1 MRTGGWEAGWSS
13 PPARSRPPASPFFTS
28 PERHDDEAALLPS
41 LVTGTPFAQMCE
53 DLVARLGMEDGITR
67 AGALLARWTQ
77 AGLLTRQP

>member
-1 MRTGGWEAGWSS
+1 
-13 PPARSRPPASPFFTS
+13 
-28 PERHDDEAALLPS
+28 
-41 LVTGTPFAQMCE
+41 MCE